1 MMFCPQARC
10 RTVAPDTFKVLL
22 SQRRR
27 WINSTIHNLMELV
40 RVQDLCGTFCFSM
53 QFVVFMDL
61 VGTVVLRTYTLKGPR
76 TETKAELAR
85 LSFPAV
91 AICLTYSLLVQYCLS
106 PPSNF
111 SDAIPLL
118 LLGAVLGLPA
128 VLILLATGKVV
139 YVSWML
145 IYLLSL
151 PIWNFV
157 LPVYAYWHFDDF
169 SWGQTRQVAGEK
181 RDRGHADKVGDAIE
195 VNAVPL
201 RRWEDWERSRLR
213 KMKREA
219 KRKADFQRAFGTR
232 AYHNTNT
239 LSTYTD
245 DELRSRLDS
254 DSGSMFSSEDDRWG
268 MQIGQYGEENPA
280 NLPPVGLY
288 NIDETA
294 SDGGTVDHDQL
305 EAMLDQG
312 WDEEDAPSS
321 GDLTPSTSQGAY
333 GQQSLYQ
340 AQQYAQQQPQ
350 QPYQYQQTPMK
361 LYHLSDNGPVDS
373 TSSLTRIDPNASS
386 ASLGSP
392 LSPRRPSP
400 GADGVVRYDHGYPLP
415 AVASHGRDSPS
426 KTSGYES
433 RPSDRQPGQGHVKR
447 RSGGGAD
454 GFPGTGGGSSGR
466 SDLPQLPPVQFDRR

>member
-1 MMFCPQARC
+1 MSLLLGL
-10 RTVAPDTFKVLL
+10 FKC
-22 SQRRR
+22 
-27 WINSTIHNLMELV
+27 T
-40 RVQDLCGTFCFSM
+40 
-53 QFVVFMDL
+53 
-61 VGTVVLRTYTLKGPR
+61 
-76 TETKAELAR
+76 R
-85 LSFPAV
+85 LIFTTPAV
-91 AICLTYSLLVQYCLS
+91 AICLTYSLLVQYCLD

-181 RDRGHADKVGDAIE
+181 RDQGHADKVGDAIE

-201 RRWEDWERSRLR
+201 RRWEDWERSRIR
-213 KMKREA
+213 KMKREN
-219 KRKADFQRAFGTR
+219 KRKQEFQRAFGTR
-232 AYHNTNT
+232 SYHHPGANT

-245 DELRSRLDS
+245 DERSRMDTS

-268 MQIGQYGEENPA
+268 MQIGQYAEENPA

-288 NIDETA
+288 TMDETA

-305 EAMLDQG
+305 EAMLAEEG
-312 WDEEDAPSS
+312 WDEEESS
-321 GDLTPSTSQGAY
+321 GNLTPSASQGGY
-333 GQQSLYQ
+333 GQQPLYQ
-340 AQQYAQQQPQ
+340 AQPYANQHHQQS
-350 QPYQYQQTPMK
+350 YQYQQTPVK
-361 LYHLSDNGPVDS
+361 LYQLSDSGPVDS
-373 TSSLTRIDPNASS
+373 ATSLTRIDPNASS
-386 ASLGSP
+386 ASVGSP

-400 GADGVVRYDHGYPLP
+400 GADGIVRYDHGYPLP
-415 AVASHGRDSPS
+415 TIDRNSPS
-426 KTSGYES
+426 KASGYES
-433 RPSDRQPGQGHVKR
+433 RPTNRQPGQGHVKR
-447 RSGGGAD
+447 RSGGGSE
-454 GFPGTGGGSSGR
+454 GSSGR
-466 SDLPQLPPVQFDRR
+466 HDLPQLPPVQFDRR